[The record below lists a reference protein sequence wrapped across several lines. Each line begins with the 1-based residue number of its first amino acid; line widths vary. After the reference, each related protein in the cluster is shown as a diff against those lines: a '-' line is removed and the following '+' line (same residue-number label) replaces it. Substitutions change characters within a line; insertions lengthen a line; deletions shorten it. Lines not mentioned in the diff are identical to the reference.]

1 MRKFFVGGNW
11 KCNGTVESVK
21 KLVGDLNDAIEK
33 IPGQDVVD
41 VVVAPQTLHI
51 PYVTANIKPR
61 YGVSA
66 QNCYIKAGAFTGE
79 LSAPA
84 AVDFGLKWTLLGH
97 SERRHIFGE
106 TDKLLTEKTTAALE
120 NGLNIIFCIGELLAE
135 REGNKTQDVIATQ
148 MAALRDGVKKVED
161 WDRIV
166 IAYEPVW
173 AIGTGK
179 TASPDQAQ
187 EAHVWTRDWLR
198 KNVSEDVAN
207 KIRIIYG
214 GSVNPANANDLA
226 AKPDVDGFL
235 VGGASLV
242 AEKFVPIILSVNS
255 KKH

>member
-11 KCNGTVESVK
+11 KCNGTVKSVK
-21 KLVGDLNDAIEK
+21 ELVDGLNNSIEK
-33 IPGQDVVD
+33 IPGEDVVD

-51 PYVTANIKPR
+51 PYVLANIKPR

-97 SERRHIFGE
+97 SERRHIFHE
-106 TDKLLTEKTTAALE
+106 DDKLLTEKTTAALE
-120 NGLNIIFCIGELLAE
+120 NGLNIIFCIGELLDE
-135 REGNKTQDVIATQ
+135 REKNQTKDVIATQ
-148 MAALRDGVKKVED
+148 MAALAAGIKKPED
-161 WDRIV
+161 WARIV

-179 TASPDQAQ
+179 TATPDQAQ

-198 KNVSEDVAN
+198 EHVNAAVADS
-207 KIRIIYG
+207 IRVIYG
-214 GSVNPANANDLA
+214 GSVNPGNANELA

-235 VGGASLV
+235 VGGASLS
-242 AEKFVPIILSVNS
+242 AEKFVPIIQAASVR
-255 KKH
+255 K

>member
-21 KLVGDLNDAIEK
+21 KLVADLNEAVDK
-33 IPGQDVVD
+33 LPGEDVVD
-41 VVVAPQTLHI
+41 IVVAPQTLHV
-51 PYVTANIKPR
+51 PYVFANIKPR
-61 YGVSA
+61 FGVSA

-79 LSAPA
+79 LSAA
-84 AVDFGLKWTLLGH
+84 AAADFGLKWTLLGH

-106 TDKLLTEKTTAALE
+106 TDALLTEKTTAALE
-120 NGLNIIFCIGELLAE
+120 NGLNIIFCIGELLQE
-135 REGNKTQDVIATQ
+135 READKTRDVIATQ
-148 MAALRDGVKKVED
+148 MAALAAGVKKPED
-161 WDRIV
+161 WARIV

-179 TASPDQAQ
+179 TATPDQAQ
-187 EAHVWTRDWLR
+187 EAHVWTRAWLR
-198 KNVSEDVAN
+198 EYVSAAVADS
-207 KIRIIYG
+207 IRVIYG
-214 GSVNPANANDLA
+214 GSVTPATANELA

-242 AEKFVPIILSVNS
+242 AEKFVPIVLAANE

>member
-21 KLVGDLNDAIEK
+21 KLVAGLNDAIDK

-51 PYVTANIKPR
+51 PYVSANINPR
-61 YGVSA
+61 YTVSA

-79 LSAPA
+79 LSAA
-84 AVDFGLKWTLLGH
+84 AAADFGLKWTLLGH
-97 SERRHIFGE
+97 SERRHVFGE

-135 REGNKTQDVIATQ
+135 REGNQTKDVIATQ
-148 MAALRDGVKKVED
+148 MAALAEGIKKPED
-161 WDRIV
+161 WARIV

-179 TASPDQAQ
+179 TASPEQAQ
-187 EAHVWTRDWLR
+187 EAHVWTREWLR
-198 KNVSEDVAN
+198 AHVSPAVADS
-207 KIRIIYG
+207 IRVIYG
-214 GSVNPANANDLA
+214 GSVNPGNANDLA

-235 VGGASLV
+235 VGGASLD
-242 AEKFVPIILSVNS
+242 AAKFVPIILSANV

>member
-21 KLVGDLNDAIEK
+21 KLVGDLNDSIDK
-33 IPGQDVVD
+33 IPGEDVVD

-51 PYVTANIKPR
+51 PYVLANIKPR
-61 YGVSA
+61 YTVSA

-84 AVDFGLKWTLLGH
+84 AADFGLKWTLLGH

-106 TDKLLTEKTTAALE
+106 TDKLLTDKTVAALD
-120 NGLNIIFCIGELLAE
+120 NGLNIIFCIGELLSE
-135 REGNKTQDVIATQ
+135 REANKTKDVIATQ
-148 MAALRDGVKKVED
+148 MAALAAGIKKPED
-161 WDRIV
+161 WSRIV

-179 TASPDQAQ
+179 TATPDQAQ

-198 KNVSEDVAN
+198 EHVSAAVADS
-207 KIRIIYG
+207 IRVIYG
-214 GSVNPANANDLA
+214 GSVTPATANELA

-242 AEKFVPIILSVNS
+242 AEKFVPIINAASE

>member
-11 KCNGTVESVK
+11 KCNGTVESVR
-21 KLVGDLNDAIEK
+21 KLVGDLNDSVEK
-33 IPGQDVVD
+33 IPGEEVVD

-51 PYVTANIKPR
+51 PYVSANIKPR
-61 YGVSA
+61 FAVSA

-106 TDKLLTEKTTAALE
+106 TNELLTSKTTAALE
-120 NGLNIIFCIGELLAE
+120 NGLSIIFCIGELLSE
-135 REGNKTQDVIATQ
+135 REGNKTKEVIATQ
-148 MAALRDGVKKVED
+148 MAALAAGIKKPED
-161 WDRIV
+161 WARIV

-179 TASPDQAQ
+179 TATPDQAQ
-187 EAHVWTRDWLR
+187 EAHVWTREWLR
-198 KNVSEDVAN
+198 EHVSPAVADS
-207 KIRIIYG
+207 IRVIYG
-214 GSVNPANANDLA
+214 GSVTPQTADELA

-242 AEKFVPIILSVNS
+242 AEKFVAIVNAAKA

>member
-21 KLVGDLNDAIEK
+21 KLVGDLNDSIDK
-33 IPGQDVVD
+33 IPAESTVD
-41 VVVAPQTLHI
+41 VVVAPQTIHI
-51 PYVTANIKPR
+51 PYVMANIKPR
-61 YGVSA
+61 FIVSS

-84 AVDFGLKWTLLGH
+84 AADFGLKWTLLGH

-106 TDKLLTEKTTAALE
+106 TDKLLAEKTTAALD

-135 REGNKTQDVIATQ
+135 REANKTKDVIATQ
-148 MAALRDGVKKVED
+148 MAALAEGIKKPED
-161 WDRIV
+161 WARIV

-179 TASPDQAQ
+179 TATPDQAQ

-198 KNVSEDVAN
+198 EHVSAAVADS
-207 KIRIIYG
+207 IRVIYG
-214 GSVNPANANDLA
+214 GSVTPATADELA

-242 AEKFVPIILSVNS
+242 AEKFVPIINAAKV
-255 KKH
+255 KQH

>member
-11 KCNGTVESVK
+11 KCNGTVESVR
-21 KLVGDLNDAIEK
+21 KLVADLNESVDK
-33 IPGQDVVD
+33 IPAEEVVD

-51 PYVTANIKPR
+51 PYVMGNIKPR
-61 YGVSA
+61 YHVSA

-106 TDKLLTEKTTAALE
+106 TDKLLTDKTVAALE
-120 NGLNIIFCIGELLAE
+120 NGLNIIFCIGELLEE
-135 REGNKTQDVIATQ
+135 REKGQTQEVIATQ
-148 MAALRDGVKKVED
+148 MAALSAGIKNKED
-161 WDRIV
+161 WSRIV

-179 TASPDQAQ
+179 TATPDQAQ
-187 EAHVWTRDWLR
+187 EAHVWTRDWLA
-198 KNVSEDVAN
+198 KNVSADVA
-207 KIRIIYG
+207 KSIRVIYG
-214 GSVNPANANDLA
+214 GSVTPATADELA

-242 AEKFVPIILSVNS
+242 AEKFVTIVNAAKV
-255 KKH
+255 KKN

>member
-51 PYVTANIKPR
+51 PYVSANIKPR

-79 LSAPA
+79 LSAAA

-97 SERRHIFGE
+97 SERRHVFGE
-106 TDKLLTEKTTAALE
+106 TDKLLTEKTTAALD

-135 REGNKTQDVIATQ
+135 REGNKTKEVIATQ
-148 MAALRDGVKKVED
+148 MAALAAGIKKPED

-179 TASPDQAQ
+179 TASPEQAQ

-198 KNVSEDVAN
+198 EHVKGEVAD

-214 GSVNPANANDLA
+214 GSVNPTNANDLA

-235 VGGASLV
+235 VGGASLD
-242 AEKFVPIILSVNS
+242 AAKFVPIILSVNS

>member
-21 KLVGDLNDAIEK
+21 KLVGDLNDSIEK
-33 IPGQDVVD
+33 IPAEGEVD

-51 PYVTANIKPR
+51 PYVMANIKPR
-61 YGVSA
+61 YTVSA

-79 LSAPA
+79 LSAEA

-97 SERRHIFGE
+97 SERRHVFGE

-120 NGLNIIFCIGELLAE
+120 KGLNIIFCIGELLAE
-135 REGNKTQDVIATQ
+135 REANKTKDVIATQ
-148 MAALRDGVKKVED
+148 MAALAAGIKKPED
-161 WDRIV
+161 WARIV

-179 TASPDQAQ
+179 TATPDQAQ

-198 KNVSEDVAN
+198 EHVSAEVAN
-207 KIRIIYG
+207 TIRVIYG
-214 GSVNPANANDLA
+214 GSVNPANADELA

-242 AEKFVPIILSVNS
+242 AEKFVSIINAVKS

>member
-21 KLVGDLNDAIEK
+21 KLVGDLNDSIEK
-33 IPGQDVVD
+33 IPGEDVVD

-51 PYVTANIKPR
+51 PYVAANIKPR
-61 YGVSA
+61 YTVSA

-84 AVDFGLKWTLLGH
+84 AADFGLKWTLLGH

-106 TDKLLTEKTTAALE
+106 SDKLLTDKTTAALE

-135 REGNKTQDVIATQ
+135 REANKTKDVIATQ
-148 MAALRDGVKKVED
+148 MAALAAGIKKPED
-161 WDRIV
+161 WARIV

-179 TASPDQAQ
+179 TATPDQAQ

-198 KNVSEDVAN
+198 EHVSAAVADS
-207 KIRIIYG
+207 IRVIYG
-214 GSVNPANANDLA
+214 GSVTPATADELA

-235 VGGASLV
+235 VGGASLS
-242 AEKFVPIILSVNS
+242 AEKFVPIINAAKA